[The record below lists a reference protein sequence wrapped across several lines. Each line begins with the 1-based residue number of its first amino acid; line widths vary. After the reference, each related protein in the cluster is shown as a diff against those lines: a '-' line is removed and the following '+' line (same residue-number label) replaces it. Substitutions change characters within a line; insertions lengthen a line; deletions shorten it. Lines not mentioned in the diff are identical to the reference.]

1 LNLKFI
7 WSFAKFNGVSFL
19 RDNPWSVVAN
29 IVAPCCLLV
38 IIYLL
43 SGGSL
48 IAYAVVGGT
57 VAIIASTSLSTTGQ
71 SAFFKLEFKIQ
82 DLLVS
87 TKVRI
92 LDYVA
97 GFAVAQLLF
106 ASPGI
111 AFFTILSI
119 VLHIFTPLRFAT
131 TIVVGVILAMTTVS
145 IGVFVGGKIKR
156 TIGVWAISGIMS
168 SLLTLLPPTF
178 YPYKILPTW
187 VLYVL
192 SISPITPAAVILQ
205 GTYGLGKVNNAMW
218 VVLIGE
224 AIFYICLVKKYGT
237 WAER

>member
-1 LNLKFI
+1 LNPKFV

-19 RDNPWSVVAN
+19 RDNPWSIVAN
-29 IVAPCCLLV
+29 IVGPCCLLV

-57 VAIIASTSLSTTGQ
+57 VAIIASTALSTTGQ
-71 SAFFKLEFKIQ
+71 SAFFKLEFRLQ

-87 TKVRI
+87 TKI
-92 LDYVA
+92 HISDYVA

-111 AFFTILSI
+111 VFFALLSMA
-119 VLHIFTPLRFAT
+119 LHIFTPLRFAT
-131 TIVVGVILAMTTVS
+131 TLVVGIILAVTTVS
-145 IGVFVGGKIKR
+145 IGVFVGGKVKR

-187 VLYVL
+187 VLYIL

-205 GTYGLGKVNNAMW
+205 GAYGLGKVNNIMW
-218 VVLIGE
+218 FVLIGE
-224 AIFYICLVKKYGT
+224 LIFYVSLVRKFGT
-237 WAER
+237 WRE

>member
-1 LNLKFI
+1 MNRKFI
-7 WSFAKFNGVSFL
+7 WSFAKFNGLSFI

-38 IIYLL
+38 IIYLI
-43 SGGSL
+43 SGGNL
-48 IAYAVVGGT
+48 LAYAVVGGT
-57 VAIIASTSLSTTGQ
+57 VAIIASTSLTVTGQ
-71 SAFFKLEFKIQ
+71 SAFFKLEFRIQ

-87 TKVRI
+87 TKVHMM
-92 LDYVA
+92 DYVS
-97 GFAVAQLLF
+97 GFTVAQLLF

-111 AFFTILSI
+111 AFFAILSI
-119 VLHIFTPLRFAT
+119 VLGIFTPIRFAT
-131 TIVVGVILAMTTVS
+131 TIVVGITLAITTVS
-145 IGVFVGGKIKR
+145 IGVFVGSRIKR
-156 TIGVWAISGIMS
+156 TIGVWPISGIMS

-205 GTYGLGKVNNAMW
+205 GAYGLGKVNNFMW

-224 AIFYICLVKKYGT
+224 AIFYVCLVKKFGV
-237 WAER
+237 WREK